1 MSYNRLSLGRRGE
14 TLAVAY
20 LQGLGYRIE
29 HRNLR
34 IGRAELDVLAWDSDV
49 LVIVEVRSRRSA
61 HPVHPTDTVDE
72 AKQRRVRRA
81 VSKYLDRSGRRGFA
95 RLRMDV
101 VGIVFGRLG
110 VELEHIRDAF

>member
-1 MSYNRLSLGRRGE
+1 MSYNRLTLGRRGE
-14 TLAVAY
+14 TLAAAY

-34 IGRAELDVLAWDSDV
+34 VGRAELDILAWDDNI
-49 LVIVEVRSRRSA
+49 LVVVEVRSRQSA
-61 HPVHPTDTVDE
+61 RPVHPTDTVDE

-81 VSKYLDRSGRRGFA
+81 VSKYLDRTGRQGFV